1 MFKFFLIF
9 LFPLL
14 PLFLC
19 HLRDF
24 LLYFL
29 FCVTFL
35 NIECFSESQYCY
47 IRELIYIKSKACER
61 KEKRPESREIIRR
74 ERVLV
79 GHEMQILWYSRF
91 EIQFRTRGPVICREN
106 KSQYLSKLKRS
117 KITRRETENERRE
130 IVWEL
135 KKNKYITEGRR
146 ERKVQRASCFFHKRL
161 FICAITQLSNVK
173 RSAFWH
179 FAWLHVKP
187 SIQNVMK

>member
-14 PLFLC
+14 PFFLC
-19 HLRDF
+19 HPRDF

-29 FCVTFL
+29 FSVTFL

-106 KSQYLSKLKRS
+106 KNQYLSKLKRS

-135 KKNKYITEGRR
+135 KKNKYIIRR
-146 ERKVQRASCFFHKRL
+146 ETWEKSTKSELFFFSQTTLSVLQRNYR
-161 FICAITQLSNVK
+161 
-173 RSAFWH
+173 
-179 FAWLHVKP
+179 
-187 SIQNVMK
+187 M